1 MVYLIDGNNLLH
13 AAHAHMPGPAVGRQ
27 QLCEV
32 LGRWA
37 CRTAADLTVVF
48 DGPPPRPGLEQQ
60 MLATK
65 IGVVFSVPR
74 SADEVIEEMVE
85 RASAPAQIHVVT
97 SDRAIQSV
105 ARRRRCVCLES
116 ADFARE
122 LGTPPQPRDDDST
135 ATEPPPEKPGPPRPE
150 ETEEWL
156 RRFDFSQPSDDAD
169 LGRS

>member
-1 MVYLIDGNNLLH
+1 MYLIDGNNLLF
-13 AAHAHMPGPAVGRQ
+13 AARAGLPGPPVGRQ

-37 CRTAADLTVVF
+37 RRTGVDLTIVF
-48 DGPPPRPGLEQQ
+48 DGPHPRPGLEQQ
-60 MLATK
+60 MLAAK

-74 SADEVIEEMVE
+74 SADEVIEEMIE
-85 RASAPAQIHVVT
+85 GAPVPSQIRVVT

-105 ARRRRCVCLES
+105 ARGRRCVCIES

-122 LGTPPQPRDDDST
+122 LGAAPRDEG
-135 ATEPPPEKPGPPRPE
+135 AAAVEPPPPEKPGPLRPE

-156 RRFDFSQPSDDAD
+156 RRFNLGPDQPSDDAD
-169 LGRS
+169 LTRY